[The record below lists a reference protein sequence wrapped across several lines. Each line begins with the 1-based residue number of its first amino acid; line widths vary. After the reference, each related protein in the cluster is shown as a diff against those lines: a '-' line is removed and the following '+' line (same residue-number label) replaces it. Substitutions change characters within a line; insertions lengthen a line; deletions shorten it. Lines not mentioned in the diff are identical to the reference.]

1 VKSADRNEM
10 DIRGRCPPHRQP
22 AEHHVMTASPTEL
35 LPVIVSRRALLAIGA
50 TAIAGSAARRLA
62 WWEDVRQRP
71 ARSTSPNTYAP
82 DVELIL
88 TASIGEAAI
97 LPGRPTA
104 VWRYTGQVVT
114 GPTSSLDPVP
124 GSYLGP
130 TLRLRRGQK
139 VRVRFRNR
147 LPDPSIVHWHGLDVP
162 EKADGHP
169 RLAVPGGSEYVYD
182 FEVTNRAGTYWYH
195 PHPHMQTG
203 PQVYRG
209 LAGLLIVSDD
219 EESALALPSGAADLS
234 CVLQDRRFDANNQ
247 LVYSSAMMDGVT
259 GFLGDRVLVNGQSR
273 PTWPLGTRAYRVR
286 VLNGSNARIYK
297 LAWSDGTPMTV
308 IATDGGLLERP
319 LTQRCVTLAPAQRVE
334 LWLDLSQRPVG
345 TVLELLSEAFVA
357 SDGGVQMGGRGMG
370 RGGMASREGTLP
382 LGAASRLLTIEV
394 AREDASA
401 ARLPERLST
410 FGRVW
415 QPVPDAPLR
424 RIPMTFQAMQWA
436 LAGRTFTMNDA
447 AEDETVAAGSTHL
460 WEFLNVGGPMGMP
473 AAHPLHVHG
482 TQFRVVSRVGGNIT
496 NSLREGLVDAG
507 WTDTVLALP
516 GETVRTQMTF
526 TEHPGLYLYHC
537 HILEHE
543 DMGMM
548 RNFRVVRA

>member
-1 VKSADRNEM
+1 VT
-10 DIRGRCPPHRQP
+10 
-22 AEHHVMTASPTEL
+22 TASPKEL
-35 LPVIVSRRALLAIGA
+35 LPVVVSRRALLAIGA
-50 TAIAGSAARRLA
+50 TAIAGSAARRLG
-62 WWEDVRQRP
+62 WWGDVRQP
-71 ARSTSPNTYAP
+71 AARSTSRHTFVP

-88 TASIGEAAI
+88 TAGISEAAI
-97 LPGRPTA
+97 LRGRPTA
-104 VWRYTGQVVT
+104 VWRYSGQIVT
-114 GPTSSLDPVP
+114 GPPSSLEAVS
-124 GSYLGP
+124 GSYIGP
-130 TLRLRRGQK
+130 TLRFRRGQK
-139 VRVRFRNR
+139 VRIRFRNR

-162 EKADGHP
+162 ENADGHP
-169 RLAVPGGSEYVYD
+169 RLAVPGGSEYVYE

-219 EESALALPSGAADLS
+219 EESALALPSGDADLS
-234 CVLQDRRFDANNQ
+234 CVLQDRRFDGNNQ

-273 PTWPLGTRAYRVR
+273 PTWSLGTRAYRVR

-334 LWLDLSQRPVG
+334 LWLDLSQHPLGSV
-345 TVLELLSEAFVA
+345 VELHSEAFVA
-357 SDGGVQMGGRGMG
+357 SDGGVQIR
-370 RGGMASREGTLP
+370 AEP
-382 LGAASRLLTIEV
+382 LGGASRLLTIEV
-394 AREDASA
+394 AHTDASS
-401 ARLPERLST
+401 ARLPERLSA
-410 FGRVW
+410 FGRAW

-424 RIPMTFQAMQWA
+424 RIPLTFQAMRWA
-436 LAGRTFTMNDA
+436 LAGRAFVMNDA

-460 WEFLNVGGPMGMP
+460 WEFLNVGGPMGML
-473 AAHPLHVHG
+473 AAHPLHIHG
-482 TQFRVVSRVGGNIT
+482 TQFRVVSRLGGNTT

-516 GETVRTQMTF
+516 GETVRTRVTF